1 MARPLSEAKR
11 EAILM
16 SATRLV
22 AALGIGAPTA
32 KIAQGADIAEGTLFK
47 YFATKDDLLNEIYLT
62 LKTDLAKA
70 LNEAFPTHAE
80 MRERGWHIWSHWIDW
95 GAKYPDKRKAMRQ
108 LSVSERITT
117 ASRQAGTASFREV
130 SATLEKAIA
139 AGPLQGQPL
148 AFVGALFES
157 LAEATVEFVA
167 RDPDRREQ
175 YKQAGFH
182 MLWSGLS
189 P

>member
-11 EAILM
+11 EAILV
-16 SATRLV
+16 SATKLV
-22 AALGIGAPTA
+22 AALGTGAPTA

-70 LNEAFPTHAE
+70 LNEGFPALAD
-80 MRERGWHIWSHWIDW
+80 MRQRGWHIWSRWIDW

-108 LSVSERITT
+108 LGVSERITP
-117 ASRQAGTASFREV
+117 ASRQAGMAAFREV
-130 SATLEKAIA
+130 SETLEQAIA

-148 AFVGALFES
+148 TFVGALFES
-157 LAEATVEFVA
+157 LAEATVESVA
-167 RDPDRREQ
+167 RDPERGER

-189 P
+189 T

>member
-1 MARPLSEAKR
+1 MARPLSETKR

-22 AALGIGAPTA
+22 AALGTSAATA

-47 YFATKDDLLNEIYLT
+47 YFATKDDLLNEVYLT
-62 LKTDLAKA
+62 LKRDLANT
-70 LNEAFPTHAE
+70 LNRDFPGRTD
-80 MRERGWHIWSHWIDW
+80 MREQGWHIWSGWIDW
-95 GAKYPDKRKAMRQ
+95 GSNYPDKRKAMRQ
-108 LSVSERITT
+108 LGVSERITP
-117 ASRQAGTASFREV
+117 ASRQAGMTPFRDISE
-130 SATLEKAIA
+130 ALDQAKA
-139 AGPLQGQPL
+139 AGPLRDQPH
-148 AFVGALFES
+148 AFVGALFEA

-167 RDPDRREQ
+167 RDPERREQ

-189 P
+189 G